1 MLSYSSLAK
10 TTMALSQG
18 QDYSIPEGYKCITVP
33 NKEEFHHLLADCRL
47 ENDGDKLHIHIPSKN
62 FNTLIKLFH
71 IMILS
76 GYMK

>member
-1 MLSYSSLAK
+1 MLSYSSFAK
-10 TTMALSQG
+10 STMTISQV
-18 QDYSIPEGYKCITVP
+18 QDCSIPEAYTCITVP
-33 NKEEFHHLLADCRL
+33 NEEEFYNLLSDCRL

>member
-1 MLSYSSLAK
+1 MLFYSSFAK
-10 TTMALSQG
+10 IAMTISQG
-18 QDYSIPEGYKCITVP
+18 QDHSIPQGYEHITVP
-33 NKEEFHHLLADCRL
+33 NEEEFYNLLSDCRL

-76 GYMK
+76 GYME